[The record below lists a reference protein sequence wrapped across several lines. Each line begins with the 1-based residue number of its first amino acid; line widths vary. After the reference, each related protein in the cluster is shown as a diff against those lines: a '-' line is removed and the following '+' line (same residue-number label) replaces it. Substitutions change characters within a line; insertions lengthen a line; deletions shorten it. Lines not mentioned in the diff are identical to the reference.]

1 MDYMYPDIGV
11 GKRFNCFE
19 LLTNPNLLHLD
30 YIKIPANQTSLKF
43 DDSTFYAKPI
53 ISKWTRQIPN
63 RLAYIGSFDRGK
75 CAFPMSSLIQKTNY
89 TRTFDVYHGQAIVR
103 GWKNVN
109 ILVAKV
115 GHKFKF

>member
-1 MDYMYPDIGV
+1 MDYMYLDYP
-11 GKRFNCFE
+11 KNRFNCFE

-43 DDSTFYAKPI
+43 ASTFYAKPI

-63 RLAYIGSFDRGK
+63 RLAYIGSFDHRK
-75 CAFPMSSLIQKTNY
+75 CAFPQPSLIQTTNY
-89 TRTFDVYHGQAIVR
+89 PRTLNVYFGQAIVR
-103 GWKNVN
+103 GWNYVN

-115 GHKFKF
+115 DQRFIFL